1 MIPYSTKL
9 ITKDFCYPSKATEY
23 MNSIKP
29 IFSSDLPIL
38 KECFKNRAIYFKS
51 DDYEN
56 LFLKLNEFFD
66 EIRPKKIR
74 SIDFPSWDFR
84 AKQIYKAHI

>member
-1 MIPYSTKL
+1 M
-9 ITKDFCYPSKATEY
+9 F
-23 MNSIKP
+23 
-29 IFSSDLPIL
+29 
-38 KECFKNRAIYFKS
+38 FKNRAIYFKS

-84 AKQIYKAHI
+84 AKQIYKAYI